1 VIRVRA
7 EAFEAEGSGLPPALG
22 FLFQLAGGGD
32 VEVPIN
38 VGSNPLISERD
49 IEEDFPKNR
58 ADSDFFSFYWFVVV
72 YPIAALLTIAHLI
85 LHGVPFLGF
94 ILSIT
99 AHFLLTLTLVCG
111 SGAFWAEGNRLFSSD
126 NNYRNEV
133 NSIAP
138 IEVVPSDWKTDPY
151 WGAWL
156 VGEWVGLLITGI
168 CVIVYYTV
176 SPFFTNNTKRH
187 GNSTD
192 SYEMK

>member
-1 VIRVRA
+1 MIRVRA

-32 VEVPIN
+32 VDVPIN

-99 AHFLLTLTLVCG
+99 VSSIETDLLFACLHVQSFSLTGGKGSLPAHPHLGVWL
-111 SGAFWAEGNRLFSSD
+111 
-126 NNYRNEV
+126 
-133 NSIAP
+133 
-138 IEVVPSDWKTDPY
+138 
-151 WGAWL
+151 WGIL
-156 VGEWVGLLITGI
+156 GGGEQ
-168 CVIVYYTV
+168 TV
-176 SPFFTNNTKRH
+176 
-187 GNSTD
+187 
-192 SYEMK
+192 

>member
-1 VIRVRA
+1 MIRVRA

-58 ADSDFFSFYWFVVV
+58 ADSDFFAFYWFVVV

-99 AHFLLTLTLVCG
+99 VSSIETDLLFACSEFFL
-111 SGAFWAEGNRLFSSD
+111 
-126 NNYRNEV
+126 
-133 NSIAP
+133 
-138 IEVVPSDWKTDPY
+138 DW
-151 WGAWL
+151 W
-156 VGEWVGLLITGI
+156 
-168 CVIVYYTV
+168 
-176 SPFFTNNTKRH
+176 
-187 GNSTD
+187 
-192 SYEMK
+192 